1 MQIIKITHK
10 ILNNKENYYIKDLL
24 TNNRERKTLW
34 ENKVGP
40 LKDKYGNL
48 TMEQNSYL
56 YKTIAAYNKI
66 PKEITLIIKDSIFKK
81 WIKRYFFDKNDTP
94 KKIDKKYEEKNYYID
109 TIKIEYCYQE
119 YG

>member
-1 MQIIKITHK
+1 MKIARSIFGETNYGRTDDFILNSIKWFKIEKLHEMQIIKITHK

-81 WIKRYFFDKNDTP
+81 WIKR
-94 KKIDKKYEEKNYYID
+94 
-109 TIKIEYCYQE
+109 
-119 YG
+119 